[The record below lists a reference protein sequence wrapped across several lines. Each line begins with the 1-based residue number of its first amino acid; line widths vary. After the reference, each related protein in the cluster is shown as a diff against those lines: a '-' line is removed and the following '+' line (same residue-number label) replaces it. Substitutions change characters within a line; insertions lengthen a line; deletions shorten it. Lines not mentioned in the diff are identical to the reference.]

1 MEEKEIIKQLEE
13 KKKLPKEI
21 KDKIL
26 NQTCDCIISAII
38 VYVYFIFLKLGAK
51 NIHQNIYL
59 VDLKVFSMSLAILSI
74 IFFEHAYNKKSAK
87 SLYRGIEVLGIAIIT
102 LLLQYFI
109 VYLTPNYRIMIPVFA
124 ILYNIYFIIKALI
137 IIYKMKSEYT
147 KKLSD
152 VKEIVKK

>member
-1 MEEKEIIKQLEE
+1 MEEKEIINQLEE

-74 IFFEHAYNKKSAK
+74 IFFEYAYNKKSAK